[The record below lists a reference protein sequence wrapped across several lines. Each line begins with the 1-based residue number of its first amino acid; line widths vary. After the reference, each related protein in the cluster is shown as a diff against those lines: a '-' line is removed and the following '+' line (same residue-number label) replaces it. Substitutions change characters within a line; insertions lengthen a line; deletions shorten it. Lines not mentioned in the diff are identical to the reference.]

1 MGAPINL
8 AVPKVMGHDVAT
20 GYARAKKPFK
30 LGECIQLSE
39 SRGTARQAST
49 WRSAHLKPFD
59 HFVLCTAWVFV
70 LREAPQDSHLSLVTR
85 AMNAGSNEHVVF
97 GP

>member
-49 WRSAHLKPFD
+49 WRSAHLKP
-59 HFVLCTAWVFV
+59 
-70 LREAPQDSHLSLVTR
+70 
-85 AMNAGSNEHVVF
+85 
-97 GP
+97 